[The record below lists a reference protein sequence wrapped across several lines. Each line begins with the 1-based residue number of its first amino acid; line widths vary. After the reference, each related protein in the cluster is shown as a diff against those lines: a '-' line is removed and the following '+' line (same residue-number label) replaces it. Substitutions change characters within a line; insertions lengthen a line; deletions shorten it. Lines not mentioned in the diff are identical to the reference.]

1 MLACLLT
8 YFYMYRFY
16 RSCLLNQVTDETEIT
31 QNSLT
36 GHMTCREMY
45 NCYLNAKENRKIGY
59 MKRLKNYW
67 DKLRLEFNFLK
78 NLRDQTSR
86 MHKNKVVIETEYK
99 TLQQV
104 PAEMSINEDNC
115 LENKNIESNIDFII
129 KPTII
134 PLESQEMLLEILRPT
149 N

>member
-1 MLACLLT
+1 
-8 YFYMYRFY
+8 
-16 RSCLLNQVTDETEIT
+16 
-31 QNSLT
+31 
-36 GHMTCREMY
+36 MY

-134 PLESQEMLLEILRPT
+134 PLDESQEMLLEILRPT

>member
-1 MLACLLT
+1 
-8 YFYMYRFY
+8 
-16 RSCLLNQVTDETEIT
+16 
-31 QNSLT
+31 
-36 GHMTCREMY
+36 
-45 NCYLNAKENRKIGY
+45 